1 MRFGTSHRPNDSRA
15 PTRDAPTEIF
25 CPPGVPVGGSLVS
38 TQGYRT
44 STNAQHLDM
53 RSQSPPPRRDWPRA
67 DPELSGQRQ
76 CSQPSPSAFCPLP
89 AANRKANFEQSAI
102 DFERSVINFDPSAI
116 NFERSAI
123 DFDPS
128 AVNFERSAISFE
140 RSATDFDLSAID
152 FERSATDFDPSAT
165 NFDPSAA
172 NFERSAIDFN
182 PSALCSWRAEK
193 GVWMSYPFDLQMQLM
208 KLAECLPSQPS
219 FKPKS
224 AL

>member
-1 MRFGTSHRPNDSRA
+1 M
-15 PTRDAPTEIF
+15 PTQSYR
-25 CPPGVPVGGSLVS
+25 VS
-38 TQGYRT
+38 A
-44 STNAQHLDM
+44 NAVN
-53 RSQSPPPRRDWPRA
+53 PPR
-67 DPELSGQRQ
+67 L
-76 CSQPSPSAFCPLP
+76 PSALCPLP

-193 GVWMSYPFDLQMQLM
+193 GVWISYPFDLQMQLM